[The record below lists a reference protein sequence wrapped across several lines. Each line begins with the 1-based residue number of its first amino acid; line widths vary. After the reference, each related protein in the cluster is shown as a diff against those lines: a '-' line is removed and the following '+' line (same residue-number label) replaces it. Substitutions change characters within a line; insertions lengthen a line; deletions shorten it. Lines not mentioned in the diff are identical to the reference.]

1 MAEGARLESV
11 FTGNRNEGS
20 NPSPSAN
27 VTVLL
32 GFGPHIQDSGQMPV
46 QFEFELATLF
56 GGISDNPVDQTS
68 ENGCGLVSG

>member
-1 MAEGARLESV
+1 
-11 FTGNRNEGS
+11 
-20 NPSPSAN
+20 
-27 VTVLL
+27 VLL